1 MIVNLEKLMAAEE
14 QEDNQLRMQH
24 GANFQRIPSASVNQ
38 AYKQSI
44 NDYKMKLQQ
53 ASVSDGQILQKFNM
67 NKDGFKILA
76 KTRGEIS
83 ALIPS
88 SGNSSVE
95 QNPVVVTIKNCMDEL
110 NQVSNEKDA
119 VMAEGVA
126 MHEQLNAVEDLM
138 KVQAKA
144 ATKDEVFKQFV
155 DKYTAHFARSE
166 ELEKRRQEISQTIAS
181 NGQAFAGLL
190 SQASQ
195 SPEKMQFFTQLNDSI
210 AASSMLGNMLEQC
223 NQFYQQINDRL
234 VKLEQQVNDYI
245 MSRNM
250 QRDDCLRMMQGG
262 QQQMPPQQPM
272 MGYGQMPPQ

>member
-67 NKDGFKILA
+67 NKDGFKILS

-95 QNPVVVTIKNCMDEL
+95 
-110 NQVSNEKDA
+110 
-119 VMAEGVA
+119 
-126 MHEQLNAVEDLM
+126 
-138 KVQAKA
+138 
-144 ATKDEVFKQFV
+144 
-155 DKYTAHFARSE
+155 
-166 ELEKRRQEISQTIAS
+166 
-181 NGQAFAGLL
+181 
-190 SQASQ
+190 
-195 SPEKMQFFTQLNDSI
+195 
-210 AASSMLGNMLEQC
+210 
-223 NQFYQQINDRL
+223 
-234 VKLEQQVNDYI
+234 
-245 MSRNM
+245 
-250 QRDDCLRMMQGG
+250 
-262 QQQMPPQQPM
+262 
-272 MGYGQMPPQ
+272 